1 MRRAISALL
10 VFAIR
15 CYAGTLSAV
24 FGGQCR
30 FAPSCSAYA
39 AEAIE
44 AHGPMR
50 GVILAARRIL
60 RCHPFHPGG
69 FDPVPQSHQN
79 THGS

>member
-1 MRRAISALL
+1 MMCAISALL
-10 VFAIR
+10 IFAIR
-15 CYAGTLSAV
+15 CYAVTLSAV

-30 FAPSCSAYA
+30 FAPSCSVYA
-39 AEAIE
+39 AEAVE
-44 AHGPMR
+44 AHGPQR

-79 THGS
+79 SHGS

>member
-15 CYAGTLSAV
+15 CYAVTLSAV

-30 FAPSCSAYA
+30 FAPSCSGYA

-44 AHGPMR
+44 AHGPLR

>member
-1 MRRAISALL
+1 MKRVISALL
-10 VFAIR
+10 IFAIH
-15 CYAGTLSAV
+15 CYAVTLSAV

-44 AHGPMR
+44 AHGPQR

-69 FDPVPQSHQN
+69 FDPVPQTHPNS
-79 THGS
+79 HGS